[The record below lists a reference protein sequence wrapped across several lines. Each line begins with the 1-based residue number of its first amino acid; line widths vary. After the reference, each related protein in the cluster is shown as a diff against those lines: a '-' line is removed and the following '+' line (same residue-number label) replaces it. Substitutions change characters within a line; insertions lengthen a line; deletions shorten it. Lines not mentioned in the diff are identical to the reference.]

1 MSFLAN
7 ARGEFNPTKVN
18 DAWLNLLKL
27 EFPTLAEALAGSPP
41 DVKASDRIPPMTLMI
56 FDKEGKLRFS
66 LSSRDF
72 PRAFYGAVG
81 DPQHVLES
89 IEDALVNDQGEWVT
103 KRDAKR

>member
-1 MSFLAN
+1 MSFLQKF
-7 ARGEFNPTKVN
+7 RPEFNPMMENGDWKP
-18 DAWLNLLKL
+18 LLEL
-27 EFPTLAEALAGSPP
+27 EFPTIAEALAGSGPE
-41 DVKASDRIPPMTLMI
+41 VKASEKVPPLTLMI
-56 FDKEGKLRFS
+56 FLKEGKLRFS